1 MQKKWEEETGNKVEV
16 VHETADIQQ
25 FAQAIKSEDGPD
37 GIYGIAN
44 DQLAQYID
52 AGMVQEVPEEI
63 YQDSDYTPAA
73 VQACYADGKRYGVP
87 IAVETNAL
95 FYNTEKMKEAPATW
109 EELLEVAK
117 DNGGIQFEASS
128 IYYDLGF
135 LRAYDSYIFNYKDG
149 NYDVA
154 DIGLGNEGAVE
165 AYTFL
170 QKLATEYKFVTSDIT
185 SDTAKSNFQNG
196 NTAFYIGGPWD
207 IEGLN
212 SAGTPFAV
220 APMPKLNG
228 KDFVTPVGTQVGFVS
243 AKSDSQDIV
252 WEFYQYLLEN
262 SEEDM
267 YKAGG
272 RIPAQLAAQ
281 ESIEKDAATESF
293 ITQISYGE
301 PMPTASEMGQ
311 VWTPFSDNMKL
322 MFNGEVTPKE
332 AGNYIET
339 QVAEGIEMMNS
350 GK

>member
-1 MQKKWEEETGNKVEV
+1 
-16 VHETADIQQ
+16 
-25 FAQAIKSEDGPD
+25 
-37 GIYGIAN
+37 
-44 DQLAQYID
+44 
-52 AGMVQEVPEEI
+52 
-63 YQDSDYTPAA
+63 
-73 VQACYADGKRYGVP
+73 
-87 IAVETNAL
+87 
-95 FYNTEKMKEAPATW
+95 
-109 EELLEVAK
+109 
-117 DNGGIQFEASS
+117 
-128 IYYDLGF
+128 
-135 LRAYDSYIFNYKDG
+135 
-149 NYDVA
+149 
-154 DIGLGNEGAVE
+154 
-165 AYTFL
+165 
-170 QKLATEYKFVTSDIT
+170 
-185 SDTAKSNFQNG
+185 
-196 NTAFYIGGPWD
+196 
-207 IEGLN
+207 
-212 SAGTPFAV
+212 
-220 APMPKLNG
+220 MPKLNG